1 LTVSFFLLLAYSGL
15 FIAVGLWIGRR
26 ARAGDFFV
34 AGRSLGPGLI
44 FSTFLAANIGASS
57 TVGATSLGFT
67 EGLSAWWWNGSAG
80 IGSLVLAFSIGPRMW
95 REATA
100 HGDLTVGDF
109 LERRYGPLMR
119 GLVASL
125 IWLGTLTIL
134 AAQLLGVAAVLR
146 VAAGFSLPVG
156 CAIGALVTVS
166 YFTAGGLLSSAW
178 VNLVQLLVIVAGFAI
193 AVPFAMHAAGG
204 WEAMAAAAPSGTDVW
219 RSTGPASGWRLLF
232 LLGPAFIVSPG
243 LLQKAYG
250 ARDEDAVRRGI
261 AANGA
266 ALLVFACAPAVIGLA
281 AHTLYPALPQ
291 PDLALPTILSGA
303 LPSSL
308 GILALA
314 AVFSAEVSSA
324 DAVLFMLATSASRD
338 LYRGFLRP
346 AATDAEV
353 LRVARFAAI
362 AGGVCGVGVAL
373 VYGSVR
379 AAVSVFYSIL
389 TVTLFVPIVGGV
401 YMRRAGRREGLASI
415 LVGVPVL
422 AIVHMA
428 TAGRGFGVVSPALAG
443 VLASA
448 AAFGVARASVVSDRA
463 STAGAD

>member
-1 LTVSFFLLLAYSGL
+1 MTVPFLLLIAYAAL

-26 ARAGDFFV
+26 AKAADFFV
-34 AGRSLGPGLI
+34 AGRRLSPGLI

-57 TVGATSLGFT
+57 TVGAASLGFS

-80 IGSLVLAFSIGPRMW
+80 IGSLVLACSIGPRMW

-109 LERRYGPLMR
+109 LERRYGRAMR

-134 AAQLLGVAAVLR
+134 AGQLLGVAAVLH
-146 VAAGFSLPVG
+146 VAGGFSLPAG

-166 YFTAGGLLSSAW
+166 YFTAGGLLSSVW
-178 VNLVQLLVIVAGFAI
+178 VNLVQLVVILAGFAV
-193 AVPFAMHAAGG
+193 AVPYAVRAAGG
-204 WEAMAAAAPSGTDVW
+204 WAAMMAASPLAATDVW
-219 RSTGPASGWRLLF
+219 SSTGPASGWQLLF
-232 LLGPAFIVSPG
+232 LLGPSFIVSPG

-250 ARDEDAVRRGI
+250 ARDDGAVRRGI
-261 AANGA
+261 AWNGA

-281 AHTLYPALPQ
+281 ARTLYPDLDR
-291 PDLALPTILSGA
+291 PDLALPTLLTNA
-303 LPSSL
+303 LPSAL
-308 GILALA
+308 GILSLA

-338 LYRGFLRP
+338 LYRGFIRP
-346 AATDAEV
+346 EASESDV
-353 LRVARFAAI
+353 LRIARIAAVV
-362 AGGVCGVGVAL
+362 GGICGVGVAL

-389 TVTLFVPIVGGV
+389 TVTLFVPIVGGLYV
-401 YMRRAGRREGLASI
+401 RGAGPREGLASI
-415 LVGVPVL
+415 VAGVSVLVAMQRLSGGRGYGVLSPVL
-422 AIVHMA
+422 A
-428 TAGRGFGVVSPALAG
+428 GVV
-443 VLASA
+443 ASA
-448 AAFGVARASVVSDRA
+448 IAFGVAHASVSRR
-463 STAGAD
+463 SR

>member
-1 LTVSFFLLLAYSGL
+1 LTLALLLAYSA
-15 FIAVGLWIGRR
+15 FFVAVGLWVGRR
-26 ARAGDFFV
+26 AGTSDFFV
-34 AGRSLGPGLI
+34 GGRRLGAGLI

-80 IGSLVLAFSIGPRMW
+80 IGSLVLAFSVGPRMW

-109 LERRYGPLMR
+109 LERRYGRTMR

-134 AAQLLGVAAVLR
+134 SAQLLGIAAVLN
-146 VAAGFSLPVG
+146 VIAGFSLLTG

-178 VNLVQLLVIVAGFAI
+178 VNLVQLTVILVGFAV
-193 AVPFAMHAAGG
+193 AVAFAVHSAGG
-204 WEAMAAAAPSGTDVW
+204 WHAMTANAGSAASVW
-219 RSTGPASGWRLLF
+219 TSTGPTSGWRLIF
-232 LLGPAFIVSPG
+232 LLGPAFVVSPG

-250 ARDEDAVRRGI
+250 ARDEAAVRRGI
-261 AANGA
+261 AWNGVGLLIFA
-266 ALLVFACAPAVIGLA
+266 AAPAVIGLA
-281 AHTLYPALPQ
+281 ARSVTIAK
-291 PDLALPTILSGA
+291 PDLALPTVLAHA
-303 LPSSL
+303 LPPSV
-308 GILALA
+308 GIVALA

-338 LYRGFLRP
+338 LYRGFVRR
-346 AATDAEV
+346 DASDAQV
-353 LRVARFAAI
+353 LRAARVAAI
-362 AGGVCGVGVAL
+362 VGGVCGIGVAL

-379 AAVSVFYSIL
+379 AAVSVFYAIL
-389 TVTLFVPIVGGV
+389 TVTLVVPVVGGLYV
-401 YMRRAGRREGLASI
+401 RGVAGSEGLASV

-422 AIVHMA
+422 VVTHYLSH
-428 TAGRGFGVVSPALAG
+428 GQGYGVISPALAG

-448 AAFGVARASVVSDRA
+448 VAFGTGRVFAKHNGSHPQTQR
-463 STAGAD
+463 TKG